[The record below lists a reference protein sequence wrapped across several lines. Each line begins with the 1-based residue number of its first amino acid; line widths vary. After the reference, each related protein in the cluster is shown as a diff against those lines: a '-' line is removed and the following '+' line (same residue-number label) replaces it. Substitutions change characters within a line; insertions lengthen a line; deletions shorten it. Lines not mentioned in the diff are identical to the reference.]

1 VQVERRGEERCGTPR
16 CAAVRPAITAQHAG
30 GAVRPMANELEK
42 KSQFSASQRRRPHLA
57 TGSMKLTD
65 RRTTELLSY
74 CGIAAES
81 FGYKLHIEFHTG
93 S

>member
-1 VQVERRGEERCGTPR
+1 VGRLGAPRCGR
-16 CAAVRPAITAQHAG
+16 RSLQHAG
-30 GAVRPMANELEK
+30 GGAADGKRTREEIAVF
-42 KSQFSASQRRRPHLA
+42 SQPAAAAAPGDR
-57 TGSMKLTD
+57 KLTD